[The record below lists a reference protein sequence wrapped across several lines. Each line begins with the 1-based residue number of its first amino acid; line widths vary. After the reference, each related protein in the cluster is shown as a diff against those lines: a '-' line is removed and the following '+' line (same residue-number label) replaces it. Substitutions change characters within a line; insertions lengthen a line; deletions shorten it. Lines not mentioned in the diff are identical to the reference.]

1 MITNTSISV
10 FNKYT
15 DLDTRKVSYKKHLIK
30 EVFWD
35 DSLGINLNAGY
46 ENADTVN
53 AYIPFDKNDL
63 SEYKE
68 PKKYNGTGWTLQNG
82 DFMIKGEVIEDE
94 VKGIKDLSAYEAFE
108 ITVVDVK
115 ILEVI
120 ICNILKLEVNNGNK
134 LYFKRF

>member
-15 DLDTRKVSYKKHLIK
+15 EPNTRDVSYKKHLIK

-46 ENADTVN
+46 ENADKVN

-68 PKKYNGTGWTLQNG
+68 PKEYNGTGWTLQNG
-82 DFMIKGEVIEDE
+82 DYMIKGEVDIDE
-94 VKGIKDLSAYEAFE
+94 VKGIKDLSAYEVFE

-115 ILEVI
+115 DFGSYNMQHFEIR
-120 ICNILKLEVNNGNK
+120 GQ
-134 LYFKRF
+134 